1 MRKKLTFVLIIALLL
16 LPLLFACQDKKT
28 APESIHLASESF
40 ANYYG
45 VDQELDVSNA
55 YLRVIYPKG
64 KYKDIPCS
72 EVEIVGFDT
81 STTGQKELYAVYE
94 GLSSNAISYY
104 VFNEEDASREIV
116 TRTRVTVTK
125 TISEGKTTFE
135 FGLRSC
141 EIDVR
146 ALSFRISG
154 NVDFNDGLGDLTG
167 TPNGTMTDFY
177 WEKTTTDGIN
187 VLLSGSKAMTSGAF
201 FTFVWEGED
210 HSVVLGDITV
220 SDGVKDY
227 YLPKAR

>member
-1 MRKKLTFVLIIALLL
+1 MRKKLTFILITVLLL
-16 LPLLFACQDKKT
+16 LPLLFACQDKT
-28 APESIHLASESF
+28 TNPESIHLASESF
-40 ANYYG
+40 SNYYT

-116 TRTRVTVTK
+116 TRTRVTITK
-125 TISEGKTTFE
+125 TIGEGKTTFE

-141 EIDVR
+141 EIDIR
-146 ALSFRISG
+146 AFSFRING
-154 NVDFNDGLGDLTG
+154 NVKFNDGLGDLTYALG
-167 TPNGTMTDFY
+167 GTMTDFY

-187 VLLSGSKAMTSGAF
+187 VLLSGSKAMSSGVF
-201 FTFVWEGED
+201 FTLVWEGED

-220 SDGVKDY
+220 SDGVNDY
-227 YLPKAR
+227 YLPIAK